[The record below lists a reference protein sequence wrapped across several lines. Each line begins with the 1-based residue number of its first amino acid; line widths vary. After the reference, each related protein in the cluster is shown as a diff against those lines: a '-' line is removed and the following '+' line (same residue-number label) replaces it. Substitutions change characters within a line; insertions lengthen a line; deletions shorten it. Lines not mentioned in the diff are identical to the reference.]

1 MGKVT
6 EIVLKPM
13 GNGAYAILRLDS
25 TSAGCCQIAP
35 YNSFQN
41 LNELQERLKSCNVPA
56 NQIPQEDF
64 NDARQ
69 LTGLSEQTI
78 NCCGIHSSL

>member
-25 TSAGCCQIAP
+25 TPGITTMPQHSL
-35 YNSFQN
+35 FQN